1 MRYKIPVTAIKVREI
16 RGILKEGEEH
26 AGKELVVSI
35 YEGEASQGAQT
46 GFQRVPHL
54 WIKIAG
60 DGWAKPVFKRFSGK
74 NIAVAMES
82 LKTLQSHLEEGEK

>member
-16 RGILKEGEEH
+16 RGILKEGEEY

-46 GFQRVPHL
+46 GF
-54 WIKIAG
+54 
-60 DGWAKPVFKRFSGK
+60 
-74 NIAVAMES
+74 
-82 LKTLQSHLEEGEK
+82 